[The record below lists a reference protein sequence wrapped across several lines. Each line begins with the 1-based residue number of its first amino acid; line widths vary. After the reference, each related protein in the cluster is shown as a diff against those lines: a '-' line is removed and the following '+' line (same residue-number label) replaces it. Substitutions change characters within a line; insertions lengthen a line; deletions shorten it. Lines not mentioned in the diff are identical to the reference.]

1 MRLRRLPARLTERQP
16 CTQPEALPSCVEP
29 PANARVL
36 GIDTALRATGVGV
49 VDFSGTQPRA
59 LVFDV
64 FRTRAGMPLS
74 ACLMSIEA
82 QLTALVGTWTPAAAA
97 IESVFF
103 RHNPQTA
110 LLLGHARGIAIGV
123 CARAGIPVYAY
134 APRRVKQAVVGFG
147 GAAKQQ
153 VQHMV
158 MSMLGLSAKPPE
170 DAADALALAICHWH
184 TMRRPLNVEIE
195 PL

>member
-1 MRLRRLPARLTERQP
+1 MRLRRLPERLCVESKP
-16 CTQPEALPSCVEP
+16 LPSARTSPVAVP
-29 PANARVL
+29 PANPRVL
-36 GIDTALRATGVGV
+36 GIDTALRATGAGI
-49 VDFSGTQPRA
+49 VDFGAQPPRA

-64 FRTRAGMPLS
+64 FRTRADMPLS
-74 ACLMSIEA
+74 ACLMSLESRLAAMIRE
-82 QLTALVGTWTPAAAA
+82 WTPAAAA

-158 MSMLGLSAKPPE
+158 QSMLGLTVKPPE